1 MLKSYGDILYKLFCC
16 AAVLSL
22 LLSCSPEKTP
32 DTDRQKSSETG
43 KPDISE
49 APQLPV
55 SSLSSHYSLE
65 ISPVDAT
72 RKSTLNLTSEGF
84 SLTDAKIEW
93 LVNGNSVVNP
103 TLSQFKPINTEK
115 GDNVQAK
122 AIIEDKEIL
131 SNTITIKNT
140 LPEFTKIKIMP
151 EAFKLGDRLYVDVA
165 GSDADGDP
173 VTILYEWTK
182 NGEPEGNDQKIATEI
197 KRGDKISVKITLF
210 DGEAY
215 GRPATLNREIKNMP
229 PMIIEDKNFNFDG
242 KVYTYQVK
250 AVDPDSD
257 PLTYSLKSS
266 PDGMVINPATGLI
279 RWDVPADFK
288 GKAPITVS
296 VTDGQGGEAI
306 YQLAFTVE
314 PPKK

>member
-1 MLKSYGDILYKLFCC
+1 M
-16 AAVLSL
+16 
-22 LLSCSPEKTP
+22 
-32 DTDRQKSSETG
+32 
-43 KPDISE
+43 
-49 APQLPV
+49 
-55 SSLSSHYSLE
+55 SSHYSLE

-72 RKSTLNLTSEGF
+72 RKSTLNLTPEGF

-103 TLSQFKPINTEK
+103 ALSQFKPINTEK

-140 LPEFTKIKIMP
+140 PPEFTKIKIMP

-182 NGEPEGNDQKIATEI
+182 NGEPAGNDQKIATEI

-210 DGEAY
+210 DG
-215 GRPATLNREIKNMP
+215 
-229 PMIIEDKNFNFDG
+229 
-242 KVYTYQVK
+242 
-250 AVDPDSD
+250 
-257 PLTYSLKSS
+257 
-266 PDGMVINPATGLI
+266 
-279 RWDVPADFK
+279 
-288 GKAPITVS
+288 
-296 VTDGQGGEAI
+296 
-306 YQLAFTVE
+306 
-314 PPKK
+314 